1 MEVTKAGSGTRCSD
15 HVIHNNT
22 GYFVEV
28 PPNAEAD
35 FDTQVLE
42 TLASLDAE
50 MQAAGTE
57 RSQLLMVHIYLT
69 DIGEIAQ
76 FNAHWDAWLDGAK
89 PPMRA
94 CVEPAKLA
102 NANYV
107 VELVATAAI
116 PH

>member
-1 MEVTKAGSGTRCSD
+1 MSLSKAGTGVRCSA
-15 HVIHNNT
+15 HVVHNDT

-28 PPNAEAD
+28 PPNADAD

-42 TLASLDAE
+42 TLASLDDE
-50 MQAAGTE
+50 MKDAGTE

-69 DIGEIAQ
+69 DISKVAQ
-76 FNAHWDAWLDGAK
+76 FNVHWDAWLNGAK

-102 NANYV
+102 NPKYV

-116 PH
+116 PS